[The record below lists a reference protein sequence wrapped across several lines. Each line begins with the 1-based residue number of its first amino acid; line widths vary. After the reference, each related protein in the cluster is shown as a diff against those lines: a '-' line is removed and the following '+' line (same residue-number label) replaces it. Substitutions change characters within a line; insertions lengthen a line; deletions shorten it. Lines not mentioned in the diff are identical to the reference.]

1 MLDYQI
7 RSAQGKAEKNPTII
21 LIHGYGSNAE
31 DLFSFAPYLPKSHTI
46 IALQA
51 PLSMGYRSYAWYPLG
66 MNQTGTV
73 TSDVDQAW
81 KVVDLLLENIEAL
94 SEEHALDPDDISLFG
109 FSQGAILS
117 WALAFKYPEK
127 VRRIIAL
134 SGLIHES
141 VPMEKKPEFLAYAAH
156 GIEDTVIRIDQAREY
171 ILPLSQKYEEI
182 EYHEFSD
189 GHTVSHENF
198 TALMEWIIKTNL

>member
-7 RSAQGKAEKNPTII
+7 RSAEGKAEKNPTII

-51 PLSMGYRSYAWYPLG
+51 
-66 MNQTGTV
+66 
-73 TSDVDQAW
+73 
-81 KVVDLLLENIEAL
+81 
-94 SEEHALDPDDISLFG
+94 
-109 FSQGAILS
+109 
-117 WALAFKYPEK
+117 FKYPEK

-141 VPMEKKPEFLAYAAH
+141 VPMQKKPEFLAYAAH
-156 GIEDTVIRIDQAREY
+156 GTEDTVIKIDQAREY
-171 ILPLSQKYEEI
+171 ILPLSKKYDEI
-182 EYHEFSD
+182 EYHEFND
-189 GHTVSHENF
+189 GHTVSQENF
-198 TALMEWIIKTNL
+198 TALMKWIDKTNL

>member
-7 RSAQGKAEKNPTII
+7 RSAEGKAEKNPTII
-21 LIHGYGSNAE
+21 LIHGYGSNAK

-51 PLSMGYRSYAWYPLG
+51 PISMGQGSYAWYPLG
-66 MNQTGTV
+66 MNETGAV

-81 KVVDLLLENIEAL
+81 KVVDLLIENIEAL
-94 SEEHALDPDDISLFG
+94 SRKHALDPDDTSLFG

-141 VPMEKKPEFLAYAAH
+141 VPMQKKPEFLAYAAH
-156 GIEDTVIRIDQAREY
+156 GTEDTVIKIDQAREY
-171 ILPLSQKYEEI
+171 ILPLSQKYDEI
-182 EYHEFSD
+182 EYNEFND
-189 GHTVSHENF
+189 GHTVSQENF
-198 TALMEWIIKTNL
+198 TALMKWIDKTNL

>member
-51 PLSMGYRSYAWYPLG
+51 PLSMGDRSYAWYPLG
-66 MNQTGTV
+66 MDETGTV

-81 KVVDLLLENIEAL
+81 GVVDLLLENIKAL
-94 SEEHALDPDDISLFG
+94 SKEHALDPDDISLFG

-117 WALAFKYPEK
+117 WALAFKYSEK

-141 VPMEKKPEFLAYAAH
+141 VPIEKKPKFLAYAAH
-156 GIEDTVIRIDQAREY
+156 GTEDTVIRIDQAREY
-171 ILPLSQKYEEI
+171 ILPLSQKYDEI
-182 EYHEFSD
+182 EYHEFND
-189 GHTVSHENF
+189 GHTVSQENF
-198 TALMEWIIKTNL
+198 TALMEWINKTNL

>member
-182 EYHEFSD
+182 EYHEFND

>member
-7 RSAQGKAEKNPTII
+7 RSAEGKAEKNPTII

-51 PLSMGYRSYAWYPLG
+51 PLSMGQGSYAWYPLG
-66 MNQTGTV
+66 MNETGSV

-94 SEEHALDPDDISLFG
+94 SREHALATDDISLFG

-141 VPMEKKPEFLAYAAH
+141 VPMQKKPEFLAYAAH
-156 GIEDTVIRIDQAREY
+156 GIEDTVIKIDQAREY
-171 ILPLSQKYEEI
+171 ILPLSQKYDEI
-182 EYHEFSD
+182 EYHEFND
-189 GHTVSHENF
+189 GHTVSQENF
-198 TALMEWIIKTNL
+198 TSNEVA

>member
-7 RSAQGKAEKNPTII
+7 RSAEGKAEKNPTII

-51 PLSMGYRSYAWYPLG
+51 PLSMGQGSYAWYTLG
-66 MNQTGTV
+66 MDETGTV

-81 KVVDLLLENIEAL
+81 KVVDLLLENIEVL
-94 SEEHALDPDDISLFG
+94 SEEHALDLDDISLFG

-141 VPMEKKPEFLAYAAH
+141 VPMQKKPEFLAYAAH
-156 GIEDTVIRIDQAREY
+156 GTEDTVIRIDQAREY
-171 ILPLSQKYEEI
+171 ILPLSQKYDEI
-182 EYHEFSD
+182 EYHEFND
-189 GHTVSHENF
+189 GHTVSQENF
-198 TALMEWIIKTNL
+198 TALMKWIDKTNL

>member
-7 RSAQGKAEKNPTII
+7 RSAEGKAEKNPTII

-51 PLSMGYRSYAWYPLG
+51 PLSMGQGSYAWYPLG
-66 MNQTGTV
+66 MNETGSV

-81 KVVDLLLENIEAL
+81 NVVDLLLENIEAL
-94 SEEHALDPDDISLFG
+94 SREHALAPDDISLFG

-141 VPMEKKPEFLAYAAH
+141 VPMQKKPEFLAYAAH
-156 GIEDTVIRIDQAREY
+156 GTEDTVIKIDQAREY
-171 ILPLSQKYEEI
+171 ILPLSQKYDEI
-182 EYHEFSD
+182 EYHEFND
-189 GHTVSHENF
+189 GHTVSQENF
-198 TALMEWIIKTNL
+198 TALMKWIDKTNL

>member
-182 EYHEFSD
+182 EYHEFND
-189 GHTVSHENF
+189 GHTVSHKNF
-198 TALMEWIIKTNL
+198 TTLMEWIIKTNL

>member
-7 RSAQGKAEKNPTII
+7 RSAEGKAEKNPTII

-31 DLFSFAPYLPKSHTI
+31 DLFSFAPYLPKSHAI

-51 PLSMGYRSYAWYPLG
+51 PISMGQGSYAWYTLG
-66 MNQTGTV
+66 MDETGTV

-81 KVVDLLLENIEAL
+81 KVVDLLLENIEVL
-94 SEEHALDPDDISLFG
+94 SEEHALDLDDISLFG

-141 VPMEKKPEFLAYAAH
+141 VPMQKKPEFLAYAAH
-156 GIEDTVIRIDQAREY
+156 GTEDTVIKIDQAREY
-171 ILPLSQKYEEI
+171 ILPLSQKYDEI
-182 EYHEFSD
+182 EYHEFND
-189 GHTVSHENF
+189 GHTVSQENF
-198 TALMEWIIKTNL
+198 TALMKWIDKTNL

>member
-171 ILPLSQKYEEI
+171 IFPLSQKYEEI
-182 EYHEFSD
+182 EYHEFND

>member
-7 RSAQGKAEKNPTII
+7 RSAEGKAEKNPTII

-51 PLSMGYRSYAWYPLG
+51 PLSMEQGSYAWYPLG
-66 MNQTGTV
+66 MDETGTV

-81 KVVDLLLENIEAL
+81 KVVDLLVENIEAL
-94 SEEHALDPDDISLFG
+94 SEKHALDPDDISLFG

-156 GIEDTVIRIDQAREY
+156 GKEDTVIRIDQAREY
-171 ILPLSQKYEEI
+171 LLPLSQKYDEI
-182 EYHEFSD
+182 EYHEFND
-189 GHTVSHENF
+189 GHTVSQENF
-198 TALMEWIIKTNL
+198 TALMKWIDKTNL

>member
-94 SEEHALDPDDISLFG
+94 SEEHTLDPDDISLFG

-182 EYHEFSD
+182 EYHEFND